1 MYTIKE
7 IKDDLKVS
15 DRTVRRWIAGGK
27 LKAIKIQGVVRI
39 KDEEYKRFLEGGN
52 QVGGNKK
59 A

>member
-15 DRTVRRWIAGGK
+15 DRTVRRWIADGK

-39 KDEEYKRFLEGGN
+39 EDEEYKRFLEGG
-52 QVGGNKK
+52 K
-59 A
+59 